1 MQITRRSFIAAGTAA
16 AAGVALASPAD
27 AVENVF
33 KARGKRI
40 YRLSIHGRRV
50 SNLAK
55 IHCANFRFKTYH
67 AAHHHHL
74 PHPGINAKIVPV
86 DISATEYHR
95 LFISRHSDVA
105 DLRELHDVRVIGK

>member
-1 MQITRRSFIAAGTAA
+1 MEITRRSFIAAGTTAV
-16 AAGVALASPAD
+16 AGVALASPAD
-27 AVENVF
+27 ALSASN
-33 KARGKRI
+33 ARGKRI
-40 YRLSIHGRRV
+40 YRLSIRGRRT

-55 IHCANFRFKTYH
+55 VHCANFRFKTI
-67 AAHHHHL
+67 AAARHHHL